1 MTAPVLTLRLTTPRL
16 VLDVPTDDDIPD
28 VLEACQ
34 DVETQRW
41 VPLPSPYTRESAEFF
56 VRSYCPHGLAS
67 RRYTVWAVHAR
78 GGGRLLGA
86 LEVRKDE
93 RAGSASLGCWSG
105 PWARGQG
112 YMREALGAVARYALD
127 PDGLG
132 FDRLNWEYVPG
143 NESSRRLA
151 EAAGFA
157 FGDGMRT
164 VVSLHGET
172 REARVGRLG
181 RDDVRG

>member
-1 MTAPVLTLRLTTPRL
+1 MTAPVLTMRLTTPRL
-16 VLDVPTDDDIPD
+16 VLDAPTDDDIPD
-28 VLEACQ
+28 VLAACE

-41 VPLPSPYTRESAEFF
+41 VPLPAPYTRESAEFF
-56 VRSYCPHGLAS
+56 VRSYCPHGRAS
-67 RRYTVWAVHAR
+67 RRYTVWALHAR

-86 LEVRKDE
+86 LEVRRDE
-93 RAGSASLGCWSG
+93 RPGSASLGCWSG

-112 YMREALGAVARYALD
+112 YMREALGAVARYALA
-127 PDGLG
+127 PEGLG

-143 NESSRRLA
+143 NEPSRRLA
-151 EAAGFA
+151 EAVGFG
-157 FGDGMRT
+157 FGDGTRT
-164 VVSLHGET
+164 VVMLHGEA